1 MTEEWR
7 PIPGFEGRYEVSSYG
22 RVRSV
27 KRIVVRSNGM
37 RYTVKDRIR
46 RICVDKRNGSRYIKL
61 ATGVRGRYHTVY
73 MNRLMADVFGTK
85 TPANNGHPP
94 ANNGDYLANADDD
107 QAAQQTTP
115 DGHFGP
121 LLQCITAGQGGVLNP
136 SCKSRS
142 GDPPSWTRALPR
154 FRNQQTSTKTQQ
166 TQVRAGFK
174 LIQNLESA
182 GRDVR
187 EVHPE

>member
-94 ANNGDYLANADDD
+94 ANNGESPASATNVQDH
-107 QAAQQTTP
+107 QQ
-115 DGHFGP
+115 
-121 LLQCITAGQGGVLNP
+121 
-136 SCKSRS
+136 R
-142 GDPPSWTRALPR
+142 TRH
-154 FRNQQTSTKTQQ
+154 
-166 TQVRAGFK
+166 G
-174 LIQNLESA
+174 
-182 GRDVR
+182 
-187 EVHPE
+187 